1 MWGCTL
7 CSEEPNAAK
16 LTTQLFTVQ
25 SDDDPKQTSE
35 ATQEILNAMAMS
47 VNSALPSRAA
57 FQLLKTKPKSQ
68 RPTNKQQII
77 AAAFQGRRHSS

>member
-1 MWGCTL
+1 MWRIEVAEWIVWGCTP

-16 LTTQLFTVQ
+16 LITQLFTVQ

-57 FQLLKTKPKSQ
+57 FQLLKPKPKL
-68 RPTNKQQII
+68 
-77 AAAFQGRRHSS
+77 

>member
-1 MWGCTL
+1 MWRIEVAEWIVWGCTP

-16 LTTQLFTVQ
+16 LITQLFTVQ

-57 FQLLKTKPKSQ
+57 FQLLKTKLKL
-68 RPTNKQQII
+68 
-77 AAAFQGRRHSS
+77 

>member
-1 MWGCTL
+1 MWRIEVAEWIVWGCTP

-16 LTTQLFTVQ
+16 LITQLFTVQ

-35 ATQEILNAMAMS
+35 ATQEILNTMAMS

-57 FQLLKTKPKSQ
+57 FQLLKTKPKL
-68 RPTNKQQII
+68 
-77 AAAFQGRRHSS
+77 

>member
-1 MWGCTL
+1 MWRIEVAEWIVWGCTP

-16 LTTQLFTVQ
+16 LITQLFTVQ

-57 FQLLKTKPKSQ
+57 FQLLKTKPKL
-68 RPTNKQQII
+68 
-77 AAAFQGRRHSS
+77 

>member
-1 MWGCTL
+1 MIWRIEVAEWIVWGCTP

-16 LTTQLFTVQ
+16 LITQLFTVQ

-57 FQLLKTKPKSQ
+57 FQLLKTKPKL
-68 RPTNKQQII
+68 
-77 AAAFQGRRHSS
+77 

>member
-1 MWGCTL
+1 MWRIEVAEWIVWGCTP

-16 LTTQLFTVQ
+16 LITQLFTVQ

-47 VNSALPSRAA
+47 VNSALPSRTA
-57 FQLLKTKPKSQ
+57 FQLLKTKPKL
-68 RPTNKQQII
+68 
-77 AAAFQGRRHSS
+77 

>member
-1 MWGCTL
+1 MWWIEVAEWIVWGCTP

-16 LTTQLFTVQ
+16 LITQLFTVQ

-57 FQLLKTKPKSQ
+57 FQLLKTKPKL
-68 RPTNKQQII
+68 
-77 AAAFQGRRHSS
+77 

>member
-1 MWGCTL
+1 MWRIEVAEWIVWGCTPY
-7 CSEEPNAAK
+7 SEEPNAAK
-16 LTTQLFTVQ
+16 LITQLFTVQ

-57 FQLLKTKPKSQ
+57 FQLLKTKPKL
-68 RPTNKQQII
+68 
-77 AAAFQGRRHSS
+77 

>member
-1 MWGCTL
+1 MWRIEVAEWIVWGCTP

-16 LTTQLFTVQ
+16 LITQLFTVQ

-47 VNSALPSRAA
+47 VLPSRAA
-57 FQLLKTKPKSQ
+57 FQLLKTKPKL
-68 RPTNKQQII
+68 
-77 AAAFQGRRHSS
+77 

>member
-1 MWGCTL
+1 MWRLIEVAEWNVWGCTL

-16 LTTQLFTVQ
+16 LITQLFTVQ

-57 FQLLKTKPKSQ
+57 FQLLKTKPKS
-68 RPTNKQQII
+68 
-77 AAAFQGRRHSS
+77 